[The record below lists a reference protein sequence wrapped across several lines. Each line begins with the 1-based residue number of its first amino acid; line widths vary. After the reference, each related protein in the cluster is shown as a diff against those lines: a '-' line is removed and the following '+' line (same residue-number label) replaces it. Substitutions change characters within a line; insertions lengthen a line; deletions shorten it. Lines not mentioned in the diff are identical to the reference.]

1 MGSVPFF
8 LFDLTTWE
16 GYSISPKMNLPIFLT
31 LLRIL
36 LIPVLVVFL
45 LSRFEGKELAGFAIF
60 VLAAITDSLDGI
72 LARRRK
78 QITAMG
84 QLLDPIADKLLIASA
99 FICLVELGAV
109 SAWMVIIII
118 GREIAVT
125 GFRALASS
133 KGIIISASR
142 IGKLK
147 MLFEVFT
154 IGFIILGEKH
164 LGSIYFLSQILL
176 WIVMATAV
184 VSAVEYYVKFGPR
197 VLAK

>member
-1 MGSVPFF
+1 
-8 LFDLTTWE
+8 
-16 GYSISPKMNLPIFLT
+16 MNLPIFFT

-36 LIPVLVVFL
+36 LIPVLVVVL
-45 LSRFEGKELAGFAIF
+45 LSRFEGKELAALAIF

-78 QITAMG
+78 QITATG

-142 IGKLK
+142 IAKLK
-147 MLFEVFT
+147 MLFETIT
-154 IGFIILGEKH
+154 IGFLILGEKY
-164 LGSIYFLSQILL
+164 LGGFYFLSQILL
-176 WIVMATAV
+176 WIVIATAV
-184 VSAVEYYVKFGPR
+184 LSALEYYIKFGPR
-197 VLAK
+197 VLSK

>member
-1 MGSVPFF
+1 
-8 LFDLTTWE
+8 
-16 GYSISPKMNLPIFLT
+16 MNLPIFLT
-31 LLRIL
+31 LLRIV

-45 LSRFEGKELAGFAIF
+45 LSRFEGKELAAFAIF

-109 SAWMVIIII
+109 SAWMVIIIL

-133 KGIIISASR
+133 KGVIISASR

-154 IGFIILGEKH
+154 IGFLILGEKY
-164 LGSIYFLSQILL
+164 LGSFYFLSQILL
-176 WIVMATAV
+176 WIVIITAV
-184 VSAVEYYVKFGPR
+184 TSAVEYYVKFGR
-197 VLAK
+197 QVLAK

>member
-1 MGSVPFF
+1 
-8 LFDLTTWE
+8 
-16 GYSISPKMNLPIFLT
+16 MNLPIFLT

-36 LIPVLVVFL
+36 LIPVLVVVL
-45 LSRFEGKELAGFAIF
+45 LSRFEGKELIALAIF

-109 SAWMVIIII
+109 SAWMVIIIL

-154 IGFIILGEKH
+154 IGFLILGEKY

-176 WIVMATAV
+176 WIVIATAV